1 MKVFVSHSMKDQ
13 SILDG
18 IRNPLKAHG
27 IELLLAEHEIDL
39 KNSTT
44 DKIKKMIESCHL
56 GLILLTKEGLKSGFV
71 REEIGYLEAK
81 QKPSLIIFEKGVK
94 KMYGGFKFGCDNV
107 ELDPN
112 FPEKAVESVNQILIK
127 MRKFFIF
134 LLLGPSSLVAQK
146 VDLSPISTTGQI
158 IKHKYYTLS
167 YSKQNKQAEWV
178 FYLLTKKNS
187 LGAVARK
194 NNFRPDPLVS
204 TGSASLKDYSKS
216 GYDKGHLCP
225 AA

>member
-1 MKVFVSHSMKDQ
+1 
-13 SILDG
+13 
-18 IRNPLKAHG
+18 
-27 IELLLAEHEIDL
+27 
-39 KNSTT
+39 
-44 DKIKKMIESCHL
+44 
-56 GLILLTKEGLKSGFV
+56 
-71 REEIGYLEAK
+71 
-81 QKPSLIIFEKGVK
+81 
-94 KMYGGFKFGCDNV
+94 
-107 ELDPN
+107 
-112 FPEKAVESVNQILIK
+112 

-225 AA
+225 AADMSFDSQAMSETNDISAAGQRWPLSYPDLL

>member
-18 IRNPLKAHG
+18 IRNPLKVNG

-44 DKIKKMIESCHL
+44 EKIKKMIESCHL

-94 KMYGGFKFGCDNV
+94 KMYGGFKFGCDYV

-112 FPEKAVESVNQILIK
+112 FPEKAVESVNQILIN
-127 MRKFFIF
+127 
-134 LLLGPSSLVAQK
+134 
-146 VDLSPISTTGQI
+146 
-158 IKHKYYTLS
+158 HWNTL
-167 YSKQNKQAEWV
+167 KNKQLAIEQEQKSA
-178 FYLLTKKNS
+178 LIG
-187 LGAVARK
+187 LGILAG
-194 NNFRPDPLVS
+194 LIILI
-204 TGSASLKDYSKS
+204 ASN
-216 GYDKGHLCP
+216 
-225 AA
+225 